1 MPDGSFGVTCLI
13 FSRVRRECFGRRGLL
28 VVVVVAHGALLGC
41 PLLDGRSFECPVV
54 GRAPGRVGL
63 RKVSVRKVS
72 ILVGLPYH
80 NL

>member
-54 GRAPGRVGL
+54 GRAAWTSWVEEGVGQKGVYL
-63 RKVSVRKVS
+63 SWSSVS
-72 ILVGLPYH
+72 
-80 NL
+80 